1 MCKSVLCSS
10 PPGSRHTLYDWLVVF
25 IVVAVVMVKVIMRV
39 MFQDIAQYL

>member
-25 IVVAVVMVKVIMRV
+25 IVVAFVMVMMMV
-39 MFQDIAQYL
+39 MVQEIAEYL

>member
-25 IVVAVVMVKVIMRV
+25 IVVAFVMVKAMMMV
-39 MFQDIAQYL
+39 MVQDIAEFL

>member
-25 IVVAVVMVKVIMRV
+25 MVVAVVMVKVMMIV
-39 MFQDIAQYL
+39 MVQEIAQYL